1 MKNLL
6 LLIIFIALLGCES
19 ISNQK
24 AAAPSARY
32 ADLKNTYQPCFIID
46 KKLSNHATIV
56 STPAFMDN
64 SYGFFVENH
73 FKRDNTVILE
83 VGHMIEE
90 DVHDISQ
97 DIFGTQCFI
106 SSFDEFTGQ
115 GNLIIKVDLTT
126 SNISVPEDFNDKIVS
141 RIGVLYSFYDT
152 NGTELFNVEV
162 KEEGDQTASSRAAY
176 RKVTYKTIDKIFA
189 SSKTLISQTLS
200 SSIH

>member
-6 LLIIFIALLGCES
+6 LFVMFIALLGCES
-19 ISNQK
+19 INTQK

-32 ADLKNTYQPCFIID
+32 ADLKTTYQPCFIID

-73 FKRDNTVILE
+73 FKRDNTVILD

-97 DIFGTQCFI
+97 DMFESQCFI

-115 GNLIIKVDLTT
+115 GNLIIKVDLIT
-126 SNISVPEDFNDKIVS
+126 SDISVPESFNDKIVS
-141 RIGVLYSFYDT
+141 HIGVLYSFYDT
-152 NGTELFNVEV
+152 SGTELFNVEV
-162 KEEGDQTASSRAAY
+162 NEEGDQIASSRAAY
-176 RKVTYKTIDKIFA
+176 RKVTNKTVDKVFA
-189 SSKTLISQTLS
+189 SSKALISQSL